1 MRYVIALTLAVLP
14 LSLAHAQWGWG
25 PSYHASTV
33 EEGVQR
39 GFADVVRSQGA
50 ANLMNSM
57 AAGNIEDARSK
68 YIENRLQ
75 ATQTFFDMRRINA
88 ESRRSERSM
97 PLSNEAYVRLARQ
110 QAPNRLSVS
119 QLDPLTGTITWPAP
133 LRREA
138 YAENRQQLE
147 TLFKERASGVDDNY
161 DAIRTATATFLD
173 KLKADVNTFQPN
185 EYIQGR
191 RFLES
196 LSFELMVAQR

>member
-1 MRYVIALTLAVLP
+1 MRTCFAVLLVLAP
-14 LSLAHAQWGWG
+14 LSIAHAQWGWG
-25 PSYHASTV
+25 PSYHSSTL

-57 AAGNIEDARSK
+57 AAINAEEARKK
-68 YIENRLQ
+68 YLENRLQ

-88 ESRRSERSM
+88 ESRRSERSL

-110 QAPNRLSVS
+110 QAPDRLSVS
-119 QLDPLTGTITWPAP
+119 QLDPLTGQITWPAP
-133 LRREA
+133 LRREEYQA
-138 YAENRQQLE
+138 NREELE
-147 TLFKERASGVDDNY
+147 RLFKERASGVDDNY
-161 DAIRTATATFLD
+161 DSIRTASAQFLD
-173 KLKADVNTFQPN
+173 KLKADISKFQPN
-185 EYIQGR
+185 DFIRGR

>member
-1 MRYVIALTLAVLP
+1 MRYVLP
-14 LSLAHAQWGWG
+14 LLFAVIPWSLAQAQWGWG

-57 AAGNIEDARSK
+57 AAGNIEDARQK

-110 QAPNRLSVS
+110 QAPDRLSVS

-133 LRREA
+133 LRNAA
-138 YAENRQQLE
+138 YAENRDQLE
-147 TLFKERASGVDDNY
+147 RLFKERASGVDDNY
-161 DAIRTATATFLD
+161 DEIRAATATFLN
-173 KLKADVNTFQPN
+173 KIKTDVSTFQPN
-185 EYIQGR
+185 DYIRAR

>member
-1 MRYVIALTLAVLP
+1 LFLALISC
-14 LSLAHAQWGWG
+14 SLAQAQWGWG

-57 AAGNIEDARSK
+57 ALGNVEDARKK

-75 ATQTFFDMRRINA
+75 ASQTYFDMRRINA

-97 PLSNEAYVRLARQ
+97 PLSNEAYVKLARQ
-110 QAPNRLSVS
+110 QAPDRLSVS
-119 QLDPLTGTITWPAP
+119 QLDPLTGTITWPVP
-133 LRREA
+133 LRREQYKA
-138 YAENRQQLE
+138 HRAELE
-147 TLFKERASGVDDNY
+147 RLFKERASGVDDNY
-161 DAIRTATATFLD
+161 DAIRSEAKKFLD
-173 KLKADVNTFQPN
+173 QLRADTSKFQPN
-185 EYIQGR
+185 DFIQGR

-196 LSFELMVAQR
+196 LSHELMVAQR